1 MLEQRTVDILESITD
16 EFFALDH
23 QWRYTYIN
31 ERALDRI
38 RGAKG
43 EGLRRDDLL
52 GKNTWELYPEFVGS
66 RFYEEL
72 HRALREQKTVELEEY
87 SPLSER
93 WFEVRAFPPEEGLSV
108 YARDVT
114 ERKEA
119 EKERAYHAHLLENIH
134 DAVIATD
141 EGFVI
146 TTWNK
151 GAERMF
157 GWKAEEAL
165 GHEVYEVIPTNFGE
179 EEMVQALRDLTE
191 AGRWHGDMIMRL
203 KEGTPVHVDALTV
216 ALRQEGGEITGYL
229 NITRDITERKRAEEE
244 IETRARQQ
252 AAVAE
257 LGQKVLAS
265 EDLDSLMD
273 EAVACVGRTLGVE
286 YAKIAELLPG
296 WRGVAAALGGRLRG
310 GARGTGEGGG

>member
-38 RGAKG
+38 RGGKG

-52 GKNTWELYPEFVGS
+52 GKNTWELYPEFVVS

-93 WFEVRAFPPEEGLSV
+93 WFEVRAFPSEEGLSV

-157 GWKAEEAL
+157 GWRADEVLGRHPWEVVPVDLSEEQRAEALKELEERGRLRIEALTYAKDGTPVYVEGITIALRGEQSEGQITGYVNIRRDLTERKEAEEAL
-165 GHEVYEVIPTNFGE
+165 RASKRRTEDILEHYRRLLPVDHRWRFTYINER
-179 EEMVQALRDLTE
+179 ALHLLQWAKDEDLT
-191 AGRWHGDMIMRL
+191 R
-203 KEGTPVHVDALTV
+203 
-216 ALRQEGGEITGYL
+216 
-229 NITRDITERKRAEEE
+229 EEL
-244 IETRARQQ
+244 
-252 AAVAE
+252 
-257 LGQKVLAS
+257 LGQKY
-265 EDLDSLMD
+265 
-273 EAVACVGRTLGVE
+273 VGG
-286 YAKIAELLPG
+286 IP
-296 WRGVAAALGGRLRG
+296 
-310 GARGTGEGGG
+310 GGGERRLLRYIP